1 MLGLLII
8 VRLQLFEELCVCVC
22 GLDRSGVCF
31 VTMSPSPLN
40 FTERYLKQPHPDTHT
55 HTHTHTLL
63 QEKVY
68 RPTHTHPVPSMPFTH
83 MPQNTVTQNFVH
95 MFSLVATHASGHT
108 VCVCVCVCNLIVSQI
123 SA

>member
-8 VRLQLFEELCVCVC
+8 VRLQLFEELCVCVCVCVC

-55 HTHTHTLL
+55 HTHTHTHCC
-63 QEKVY
+63 
-68 RPTHTHPVPSMPFTH
+68 RRRFTAPPTHTLFPACLSPTCHKTPSHRTLYTCFH
-83 MPQNTVTQNFVH
+83 
-95 MFSLVATHASGHT
+95 
-108 VCVCVCVCNLIVSQI
+108 
-123 SA
+123 